1 MSYFSYK
8 EILERRAEL
17 FKLING
23 DVFYSTSQW
32 PSTLRRDFW
41 QKPLN
46 DSDSFKL
53 LLFLIAN
60 GLEPKLAAEWVM
72 LSQYWTHDHEKM
84 KKRARQA
91 DFVMSNIEVKKS
103 EWFYFDIFHG
113 RLLFLNGDEKQ
124 WMKNGQDSKDWSR
137 RTEGNENETELHLIL
152 EHLF

>member
-23 DVFYSTSQW
+23 DVFYSMSQW

-137 RTEGNENETELHLIL
+137 RTEGNEKETELHLIL